1 MMRGSIQRGALAVA
15 GAVLL
20 AAMVVAVPAEP
31 GPGPAVRFDET
42 THDFGTLRSD
52 QPVEYHWP
60 FFNDGDAPLR
70 IVKTRPQ
77 CGCTATVLED
87 EPVPPGGRGTMKVTF
102 DPLGLD
108 GSVRKSLA
116 VMTDDPRT
124 PRVLL
129 TLLASVVPV
138 EIPRK
143 EGEHP
148 RVAGQSMLV
157 GECASCHAAP
167 AAGKHGEEL
176 YAAICASCHGD
187 DGAGVHAPS
196 IREASYLAGK
206 TDEDL
211 HQAISYGSANP
222 KMPGFLDLMGG
233 PLDTS
238 QVDSLVR
245 LMRSWEHGSD
255 TNSR

>member
-1 MMRGSIQRGALAVA
+1 MTGGSIQRGALAV
-15 GAVLL
+15 VLL
-20 AAMVVAVPAEP
+20 TVAVVAALAAEP
-31 GPGPAVRFDET
+31 GRGPAVRFDEK

-52 QPVEYHWP
+52 QPVEYQWP

-77 CGCTATVLED
+77 CGCTATVLD
-87 EPVPPGGRGTMKVTF
+87 DGAVPPGGRGTMKVTF
-102 DPLGLD
+102 DPVGLE
-108 GSVRKSLA
+108 GGVRKSLA

-138 EIPRK
+138 EVQRK

-148 RVAGQSMLV
+148 RVAGQSLLV
-157 GECASCHAAP
+157 GECATCHAAP
-167 AAGKHGEEL
+167 AAGKHGAEL

-196 IREASYLAGK
+196 IREASYLAGR
-206 TDEDL
+206 TDDDL
-211 HQAISYGSANP
+211 NQAISYGSANP

-233 PLDTS
+233 PLDAA

-245 LMRSWEHGSD
+245 LMRSWEPGSD
-255 TNSR
+255 PSTP